1 MVLKHISEQLP
12 RRRSGGVF
20 GVTLRGRRANPSGG
34 LPRVRIDTIKLAVR
48 AQFRAPGV
56 RGGASKRASP
66 EARLDWSC
74 TRHCSVKCAES
85 GETADGRARGIG
97 PWVTE
102 CRDRQ
107 RLGAGRA
114 GCEGSSRLFHPV
126 LTNHLYWFERG
137 RGREGETGRGEEH
150 ASAPKEK
157 FTRGNVNGKSATI
170 WGSRTAVL
178 GRGGLY
184 RCHKAAGRS
193 AAIWL
198 CAPRGPP
205 PPALLCPLLC
215 PGRVLEHVLHTT
227 PRI

>member
-12 RRRSGGVF
+12 RRSSRGVF

-34 LPRVRIDTIKLAVR
+34 LPRVRVDTIKLAVR

-56 RGGASKRASP
+56 QGASP

-74 TRHCSVKCAES
+74 TRHCSVKCAEP
-85 GETADGRARGIG
+85 GEMADGRARGIG

-126 LTNHLYWFERG
+126 LTNHLYWFERE
-137 RGREGETGRGEEH
+137 RRGE
-150 ASAPKEK
+150 
-157 FTRGNVNGKSATI
+157 GKST
-170 WGSRTAVL
+170 R
-178 GRGGLY
+178 
-184 RCHKAAGRS
+184 
-193 AAIWL
+193 
-198 CAPRGPP
+198 
-205 PPALLCPLLC
+205 ALQRRNL
-215 PGRVLEHVLHTT
+215 HVEM
-227 PRI
+227 